1 MRRLISSLL
10 LVTLIVTALMIVSCA
25 REEKP
30 SQDVAKVEPTKTA
43 EPPPQPETVP
53 MDKPDPPPKTAGP
66 PPVHDMARPPSQRQT
81 VDIMSG
87 NPVKSNIY
95 SDYKGKRVYFCCEE
109 SKRRFELDSEAW
121 MKRAE
126 ELGMVLQDAPSR

>member
-1 MRRLISSLL
+1 MRGLISSIL
-10 LVTLIVTALMIVSCA
+10 LVTLTVMVIIVVSCA

-30 SQDVAKVEPTKTA
+30 VPETPKVAKPAPPPGTVTTETP
-43 EPPPQPETVP
+43 EPPPK
-53 MDKPDPPPKTAGP
+53 KPGP
-66 PPVHDMARPPSQRQT
+66 PPVDEIALRPSQRQT

-95 SDYKGKRVYFCCEE
+95 ADYKGKRIYFCCDE
-109 SKRRFELDSEAW
+109 SKRKFELDSEAW

-126 ELGMVLQDAPSR
+126 ELGMVLQDSPAK